1 LNHSGKNDEDDYCY
15 PLGIRYWVQVDTSKV
30 PHIQVYE
37 CLGKITYPECWFFM
51 GLKSKTTLLKSY
63 DELTDK
69 QDFKPFLLNLEKL
82 RKAYGRI

>member
-1 LNHSGKNDEDDYCY
+1 
-15 PLGIRYWVQVDTSKV
+15 
-30 PHIQVYE
+30 
-37 CLGKITYPECWFFM
+37 M